1 MTNKTSRGAWLVW
14 GVAVFAYM
22 VSVTQRTSF
31 GVAGLEA
38 TERFNATAAVL
49 GTFGVV
55 QLVVYAALQIPV
67 GTLVDRIG
75 SRWMIAIGAVLMAA
89 GQFVLALAGDV
100 VQGYVGRVLVGAG
113 DAMTFVSVMRL
124 VPAWFAP
131 RLNPVMSQLTG
142 TLGQVGQLMSL
153 FPVAW
158 LLGWRGWTTTF
169 VSLAAMSVLAFAL
182 TVIAVKDFPGGQ
194 RPSHSG
200 GQRLSLLSQ
209 IKAVGVSPGTWLGF
223 WTHWLGAFSVNVYL
237 LVWGYPYLVSGMG
250 YAPARASALM
260 SMFVFVAMVFG
271 PILGVLVARYPYRR
285 SLLVITISMA
295 GLACWVALIVWP
307 GGAPLWMNF
316 VAVTVLACG
325 GPASMIAFDFT
336 RTENP
341 PHLAGTATGVAN
353 VGSFSG
359 GLIAIGGVGLV
370 LDAVAGHP
378 SAGAATS
385 GGALYTLEGFQ
396 LAFTV
401 VLAMYAIGY
410 IGFFVSLR
418 LVRKRYPDY
427 APLRHV
433 FMQQIRA
440 RRRVR

>member
-1 MTNKTSRGAWLVW
+1 MTNKTSHGAWLVW

-67 GTLVDRIG
+67 GTLVDRVG

-153 FPVAW
+153 FPVVW

-169 VSLAAMSVLAFAL
+169 VSLAVMSVLAFAL

-396 LAFTV
+396 LAFIV

-410 IGFFVSLR
+410 VGFFVSLR

>member
-1 MTNKTSRGAWLVW
+1 MTNKTSHGAWLVW

-89 GQFVLALAGDV
+89 GQFVLALATDV

-158 LLGWRGWTTTF
+158 LLGWCGWTTTF

-271 PILGVLVARYPYRR
+271 PILGVVVARYPYRR

-396 LAFTV
+396 LAFIV

-410 IGFFVSLR
+410 VGFFVSLR

>member
-89 GQFVLALAGDV
+89 GQFVLALATDV
-100 VQGYVGRVLVGAG
+100 PQGYVGRVLVGAG

-131 RLNPVMSQLTG
+131 RLNPVISQLSG
-142 TLGQVGQLMSL
+142 TLGQAGQLMSL

-169 VSLAAMSVLAFAL
+169 VSLAAVSVLAFAL
-182 TVIAVKDFPGGQ
+182 TVIAVKDFPGGK

-250 YAPARASALM
+250 YAPARASVLM

-285 SLLVITISMA
+285 SLLVILVSMA
-295 GLACWVALIVWP
+295 GLACWGALIAWP

-336 RTENP
+336 RTESP

-359 GLIAIGGVGLV
+359 GLIAIGGVGFV

-378 SAGAATS
+378 SAGAATP
-385 GGALYTLEGFQ
+385 GVALYTLEGFQ

-401 VLAMYAIGY
+401 VLAMYVIGY

-418 LVRKRYPDY
+418 LVRKRYPDF
-427 APLRHV
+427 APIRHV

-440 RRRVR
+440 RRRVK